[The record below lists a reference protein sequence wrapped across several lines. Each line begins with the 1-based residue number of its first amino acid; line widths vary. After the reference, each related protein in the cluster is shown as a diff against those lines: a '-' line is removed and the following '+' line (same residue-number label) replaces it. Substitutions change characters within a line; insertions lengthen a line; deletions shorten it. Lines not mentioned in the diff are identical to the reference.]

1 MLDLFPSL
9 QVGLLASYVLLFGNE
24 MLLTSFFFSS
34 LVTIFVSIHPIIT
47 HGVVISLLCCTYW
60 KYTIYVDNLVY
71 FQIIVSLEPLLN
83 KLNFRVAIW
92 VRTESKY
99 KKYLYI
105 YYLFYCMSY
114 ILKDNLYLI
123 FFFALAFLVKR
134 CLI

>member
-1 MLDLFPSL
+1 MGLGSPFVLFIL
-9 QVGLLASYVLLFGNE
+9 EIY
-24 MLLTSFFFSS
+24 
-34 LVTIFVSIHPIIT
+34 
-47 HGVVISLLCCTYW
+47 
-60 KYTIYVDNLVY
+60 YVDNLIY

-99 KKYLYI
+99 RKYLYI

-123 FFFALAFLVKR
+123 FFFA
-134 CLI
+134 